1 MLHLSCDNV
10 TRHSKKHCTSQ
21 WYNLIRRL
29 YNLLLKIPKT
39 KNVLLQCTE
48 CNRMNSLCWGHM
60 RILCHLHWI
69 MWQQHKLNILPVEW
83 GGNEQTAEQT
93 TSKTTSV
100 KVGVYRKVILCL
112 GKISE
117 KKKIDSF
124 IFLPWLLTEPG
135 SLKIKANVHHP
146 DHNAL
151 SSYHY
156 CWLSN
161 YLFLPPSH
169 NSLIP

>member
-83 GGNEQTAEQT
+83 GEMNKQLSRLQVKQLQLKLGFIGNSFYVWARYLT
-93 TSKTTSV
+93 
-100 KVGVYRKVILCL
+100 
-112 GKISE
+112 
-117 KKKIDSF
+117 KKKDSF